1 MKYVENIRDLCKKYN
16 IDIQEVLR
24 KCIGCNAVIIKNEG
38 RYHIYIDKEL
48 QENVK
53 KFVLIHEIMHI
64 KTNTFQKNAK
74 YHKYV
79 EMYVNFKTIY
89 YLRGVCEK
97 KQLLNLFLRV
107 YNEDNLFTYIKN
119 NVFFERGGIK

>member
-48 QENVK
+48 C
-53 KFVLIHEIMHI
+53 KFRLI
-64 KTNTFQKNAK
+64 
-74 YHKYV
+74 
-79 EMYVNFKTIY
+79 
-89 YLRGVCEK
+89 
-97 KQLLNLFLRV
+97 
-107 YNEDNLFTYIKN
+107 
-119 NVFFERGGIK
+119 